1 LQYAIA
7 ITAPKMTVL
16 NTGRF
21 AGLLHGQCPETP
33 HSLLWQARTE
43 TPPSLDVIPPNVQR
57 YYPNTQAVV
66 LLADEIGVAYTHVID
81 SSRQANGIDRM
92 KEQFGYS
99 DGVEFWKA
107 RIAKKDE

>member
-1 LQYAIA
+1 MRVRNYSLGVRPFRQGQESRLA
-7 ITAPKMTVL
+7 L
-16 NTGRF
+16 
-21 AGLLHGQCPETP
+21 AGGIVT
-33 HSLLWQARTE
+33 
-43 TPPSLDVIPPNVQR
+43 
-57 YYPNTQAVV
+57 
-66 LLADEIGVAYTHVID
+66 D